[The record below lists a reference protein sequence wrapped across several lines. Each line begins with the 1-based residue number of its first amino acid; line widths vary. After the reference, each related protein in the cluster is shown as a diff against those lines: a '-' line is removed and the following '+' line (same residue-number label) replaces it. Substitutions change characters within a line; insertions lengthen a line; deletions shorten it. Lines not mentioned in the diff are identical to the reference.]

1 MLSQK
6 QKILIVDDQPGS
18 VRVLNEL
25 FCDDYQVFFATDG
38 AAAIALANTE
48 LPDLILLDI
57 IMPGMN
63 GREVCTLLKANP
75 RTQGIPI
82 IFVTVMSS
90 DWDEKAGFEL
100 GAADYIVKPI
110 NATAVKLRVKNQLE
124 LKQHRDRLEELVK
137 QRTVELIRAR
147 DEAREREQ
155 EANEREQLLWT
166 ILESSLDAFIMTNH
180 EGKVMDFNPASEALF
195 GYKRA
200 DVVGQDIAQFIIPP
214 ETRDKHRHA
223 LRKDQSGGVDGWTPI
238 RRRMVAEGVRADGK
252 KVDLEIAISSV
263 LSYGRPVY
271 TGFLRDITSSKQL
284 LVALNAAL
292 TVAESSFRAKDL
304 FLANMSHEIR
314 TPMNGV
320 LGMIDLAL
328 RAELSAKTRGF
339 LVHAKASSH
348 ILLRVINDILDFSKI
363 EAGKMAMER
372 VDFNLGDIL
381 DASINLFRSTVTRQ
395 DVELIVFPP
404 PRSIGTLVGDALR
417 IQQVL
422 INLTGN
428 AIKFTKAGE
437 IGIKVVVVE
446 ETVEEVSLEFSV
458 RDTGIGLSEA
468 HVARLF
474 SPFVQAESDTA
485 RKFGGT
491 GLGLTICKRLVE
503 MMGGTVWVESTL
515 DVGSTF
521 FFTVVVGRNR
531 DVEPPEPVVSGAM
544 RRRVTL
550 VVDDN
555 DHARAVTVAL
565 LEDLGM
571 EAVAVTSGPDA
582 LEALRSADKKGQPYA
597 SVLLDGGM
605 PEMDGFKT
613 AEIMLD
619 AALASPPKIILMT
632 PFAEDD
638 RVQQAKRAGV
648 DAFLC
653 KPVTSALLLETL
665 SDVHGETVPQGDGAR
680 EEGVDEALL
689 SRTLGGARV
698 LLVDDNL
705 INLDVAKEILG
716 SVGVRVTLAKD
727 GQEAV
732 DAVQTAPFD
741 LVLMDVQMPVMDG
754 YTATRTLRGMD
765 RFKDLPIIAM
775 TANAQVEDQ
784 QKCRASGMNDYVSK
798 PIDVG
803 QFFAALSRWIKPVG
817 ERLSEGVAE
826 DRGAVGRGEADR
838 AAGGDASERSRDAGE
853 DIIFPEDFQGIDW
866 DEALRR
872 VMGNRALLKKVVLR
886 FAEANGAVD
895 TQLRARLAEGDFEG
909 AASMVHAMKGTSGN
923 IAAVR
928 LHERSKS
935 VEQAIQERALEKLEG
950 LLEAFSQALQEVV
963 AVAGRLTDTPLSS
976 GEAASMEGDGG
987 GDMGGEGAAFPAH
1000 LQEDFRHLSALLV
1013 AQNLDAEEAL
1023 VTIAEVLSGQGVTQE
1038 LAELKATVEGYEF
1051 LEADTR
1057 LRRLAEKL
1065 GIVM

>member
-1 MLSQK
+1 
-6 QKILIVDDQPGS
+6 
-18 VRVLNEL
+18 
-25 FCDDYQVFFATDG
+25 
-38 AAAIALANTE
+38 
-48 LPDLILLDI
+48 
-57 IMPGMN
+57 MP
-63 GREVCTLLKANP
+63 C
-75 RTQGIPI
+75 
-82 IFVTVMSS
+82 
-90 DWDEKAGFEL
+90 
-100 GAADYIVKPI
+100 
-110 NATAVKLRVKNQLE
+110 
-124 LKQHRDRLEELVK
+124 
-137 QRTVELIRAR
+137 TVELIRAR

-565 LEDLGM
+565 L
-571 EAVAVTSGPDA
+571 
-582 LEALRSADKKGQPYA
+582 
-597 SVLLDGGM
+597 
-605 PEMDGFKT
+605 
-613 AEIMLD
+613 
-619 AALASPPKIILMT
+619 
-632 PFAEDD
+632 
-638 RVQQAKRAGV
+638 
-648 DAFLC
+648 
-653 KPVTSALLLETL
+653 
-665 SDVHGETVPQGDGAR
+665 
-680 EEGVDEALL
+680 
-689 SRTLGGARV
+689 
-698 LLVDDNL
+698 
-705 INLDVAKEILG
+705 
-716 SVGVRVTLAKD
+716 
-727 GQEAV
+727 
-732 DAVQTAPFD
+732 
-741 LVLMDVQMPVMDG
+741 
-754 YTATRTLRGMD
+754 
-765 RFKDLPIIAM
+765 
-775 TANAQVEDQ
+775 
-784 QKCRASGMNDYVSK
+784 
-798 PIDVG
+798 
-803 QFFAALSRWIKPVG
+803 
-817 ERLSEGVAE
+817 
-826 DRGAVGRGEADR
+826 
-838 AAGGDASERSRDAGE
+838 
-853 DIIFPEDFQGIDW
+853 
-866 DEALRR
+866 
-872 VMGNRALLKKVVLR
+872 
-886 FAEANGAVD
+886 
-895 TQLRARLAEGDFEG
+895 
-909 AASMVHAMKGTSGN
+909 
-923 IAAVR
+923 
-928 LHERSKS
+928 
-935 VEQAIQERALEKLEG
+935 
-950 LLEAFSQALQEVV
+950 
-963 AVAGRLTDTPLSS
+963 
-976 GEAASMEGDGG
+976 
-987 GDMGGEGAAFPAH
+987 
-1000 LQEDFRHLSALLV
+1000 
-1013 AQNLDAEEAL
+1013 
-1023 VTIAEVLSGQGVTQE
+1023 
-1038 LAELKATVEGYEF
+1038 
-1051 LEADTR
+1051 
-1057 LRRLAEKL
+1057 
-1065 GIVM
+1065 